1 VLRVWTWSARA
12 SWGGFGGG
20 LHGYEACG
28 PEGGERFI
36 PRGGDPPLER
46 CHVAA
51 LRDVAVRRALML
63 DYARVDNE
71 RPDRMEPGFWIT
83 IAANRL

>member
-1 VLRVWTWSARA
+1 
-12 SWGGFGGG
+12 
-20 LHGYEACG
+20 
-28 PEGGERFI
+28 
-36 PRGGDPPLER
+36 
-46 CHVAA
+46 VAA

-71 RPDRMEPGFWIT
+71 WPDRMEPGFWIT